1 MVCKGAAACC
11 LSDLLRAAG
20 EPQAAAA
27 ANAGQCGVY
36 TLVRANATC
45 EQRFGAHIWVKRSML
60 RDHFLTETM
69 QALLVLQAQLAE
81 QAAALAG

>member
-1 MVCKGAAACC
+1 
-11 LSDLLRAAG
+11 
-20 EPQAAAA
+20 
-27 ANAGQCGVY
+27 VY